1 MNISKLKEKLKKRPK
16 HFICVSA
23 LALLLIILALAIM
36 FKGSGNITV
45 SVETSLKEVLETSQL
60 STVEYTYNSIAEKI
74 EDDVVKYYV
83 KYKGVVK
90 AGFDFDKLDVSKDTQ
105 DENKMII
112 TIPEIIITSV
122 DVDEE
127 LKYIFKKERYD
138 TEVIYPEAYN
148 LCHED
153 LTSKIK
159 SNETFNKMAKESA
172 EELVKGLTAPFEKEG
187 YTFEIVH
194 VSDNQEV
201 Q

>member
-105 DENKMII
+105 DENKLII

-122 DVDEE
+122 DVD
-127 LKYIFKKERYD
+127 
-138 TEVIYPEAYN
+138 
-148 LCHED
+148 
-153 LTSKIK
+153 
-159 SNETFNKMAKESA
+159 
-172 EELVKGLTAPFEKEG
+172 
-187 YTFEIVH
+187 
-194 VSDNQEV
+194 
-201 Q
+201 